1 MEIELVN
8 FWNNLNTKHTSI
20 KFNLIVWKKKYSLQT
35 HLRKKIT
42 KPNPSKPLLKKNRP
56 IGIIIYTEDQNIFMN

>member
-42 KPNPSKPLLKKNRP
+42 KPNPSKPLLKKKPADRYN
-56 IGIIIYTEDQNIFMN
+56 YLH